1 MIYVM
6 SDIHGNRRRFD
17 SVMAQ
22 INLQPEDHLYVIGD
36 VVDRHPDGI
45 SILLQLMGM
54 KNVTVL
60 LGNHEYMMLNVFD
73 PARQTDEYERRENV
87 RRWLRNGAE
96 PTIEAY
102 EALDA
107 KTQNKVICYLNRMP
121 LTKSLIA
128 GHKRYML
135 VHAAPP
141 ELYYPYY
148 HSVEEFCVWYRMQ
161 YNTKLPKGYTL
172 IFGHTTTKRFVR
184 QERDARL
191 FEQGVEEFPPYPID
205 YMSIWYGDH
214 RICID
219 CGSGYPDTF
228 DPEYGA
234 MGRLACLRLDDLK
247 EFYSDE
253 RFQQKEVETEA

>member
-17 SVMAQ
+17 SIMQQ
-22 INLQPEDHLYVIGD
+22 INLQPEDRLYVIGD

-45 SILLQLMGM
+45 GILLQLMTM
-54 KNVTVL
+54 QNVTVL
-60 LGNHEYMMLNVFD
+60 LGNHEYMMLDVFD
-73 PARQTDEYERRENV
+73 PARQMDEYERREKV
-87 RRWLRNGAE
+87 RLWRRNGAE
-96 PTIEAY
+96 PTIRAF
-102 EALDA
+102 ASLDA
-107 KTQNKVICYLNRMP
+107 KTQVEVIRYLNRMP

-141 ELYYPYY
+141 ELYFPYY
-148 HSVEEFCVWYRMQ
+148 RSIEEFCVWDRIRF
-161 YNTKLPKGYTL
+161 NAKLPKGYIL
-172 IFGHTTTKRFVR
+172 VFGHTPTKHFVR
-184 QERDARL
+184 QEQQDRL
-191 FEQGVEEFPPYPID
+191 YEQGIEEFQEGSPGI
-205 YMSIWYGDH
+205 MSIWYGDH

-234 MGRLACLRLDDLK
+234 LGRLACLRLDDMK
-247 EFYSDE
+247 EFYS
-253 RFQQKEVETEA
+253 TESYDSEI